1 MIKVDVFDDGNIIAY
16 DNTIADSVMF
26 EKIRFNFPDTWNGYD
41 KTAIFRNG
49 DEKISVV
56 LNSDSALC
64 TGENECYVPYE
75 VIKAPQFTVSVFGVS
90 GDSRATTPQAR
101 IMVRESG
108 YGEGDMPSEPT
119 PTEYEQLLSIANE
132 TKQIAQSVRDDADS
146 GAFKGDRGEIGPQGE
161 KGDKGDPF
169 TYTDFTPEQLAAL
182 KGEKGDTG
190 PQGDKGDKGEAFTY
204 EDFTVEQLE
213 ELKGEKGDK
222 GPQGLQ
228 GIKGEKGDKGEQGI
242 QGIQGEKGDKGD
254 AFTYADFTAEQ
265 LAALKGEKGDTGEV
279 TISYANNS
287 FANALKST
295 VSDIAI
301 MLADVSPVAHEMGV
315 NLTSK
320 NIADLTGVKVTKYGT
335 NLIDGFLRS
344 NSSIASGINI
354 QYLPDED
361 CYLLNGTCTDT
372 VDAYGISHNF
382 LINDYITTTIITVSG
397 SVTLNGGYAVFYSG
411 YKDSVNGAN
420 YNWSGPDISYS
431 HSVTSSSSRLYL
443 SSTKFYISE
452 GVVFEDYKVKI
463 QVAKGKNAAEYEPF
477 IASNEYTPTADGTV
491 EGVTSLYPNTT
502 LLTDTEGVTI
512 NCEYNIDIKK
522 YIDNKI
528 AELTK

>member
-1 MIKVDVFDDGNIIAY
+1 MAKIFVENFVFQPKRKTKAEWESENPILRDG
-16 DNTIADSVMF
+16 
-26 EKIRFNFPDTWNGYD
+26 E
-41 KTAIFRNG
+41 
-49 DEKISVV
+49 
-56 LNSDSALC
+56 
-64 TGENECYVPYE
+64 
-75 VIKAPQFTVSVFGVS
+75 FGV
-90 GDSRATTPQAR
+90 
-101 IMVRESG
+101 
-108 YGEGDMPSEPT
+108 
-119 PTEYEQLLSIANE
+119 
-132 TKQIAQSVRDDADS
+132 VRDGADGEWLKVGDGITAWNS
-146 GAFKGDRGEIGPQGE
+146 LPYKKGP
-161 KGDKGDPF
+161 KGDPF
-169 TYTDFTPEQLAAL
+169 TYSDFTPEQLAAL
-182 KGEKGDTG
+182 KGEKGD
-190 PQGDKGDKGEAFTY
+190 PFTY
-204 EDFTVEQLE
+204 EDFT
-213 ELKGEKGDK
+213 D
-222 GPQGLQ
+222 
-228 GIKGEKGDKGEQGI
+228 
-242 QGIQGEKGDKGD
+242 
-254 AFTYADFTAEQ
+254 EQ
-265 LAALKGEKGDTGEV
+265 LAALKGKDGTDGKDGADGIDGKDGYTPQKGVDYFTPEDIAGLNIPKV
-279 TISYANNS
+279 DL
-287 FANALKST
+287 FANALKANKSG
-295 VSDIAI
+295 SAI
-301 MLADVSPVAHEMGV
+301 LIDDVSPVTHDMGV

-372 VDAYGISHNF
+372 VDAYWISHNF